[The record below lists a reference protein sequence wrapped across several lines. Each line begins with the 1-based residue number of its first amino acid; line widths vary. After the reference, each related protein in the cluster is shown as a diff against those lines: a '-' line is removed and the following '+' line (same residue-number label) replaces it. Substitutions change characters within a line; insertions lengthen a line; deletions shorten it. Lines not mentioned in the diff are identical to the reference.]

1 MTPSRWLDTH
11 IHVSNFDREGRD
23 RGDIVPDLLRVLDQS
38 GSDLRFVISYDS
50 PWTSWAN
57 ADPEKAHAGNAFI
70 HELVQR
76 APGRLYGACQPNA
89 RFLDESLHTME
100 VCFEQWGFVMLGEM
114 VQYIFGYMMNSDEV
128 IRLTRQAVEY
138 GVPVQAHISTSNSG
152 PQGQFQGGGTE
163 QLEDLLDLA
172 ERVPEANY
180 ILAHF
185 IGFHTDNPPVVE
197 GYLDQIDRRFGR
209 YPENF
214 WAEIRDFNS
223 PGVPVAL
230 ERIPRNRLIAGTDW
244 VTRVG
249 PPYLPYGMVFGSSP
263 EENPYPPSIANM
275 TQFLLDAGCTED
287 DVDAIACGTAAELL
301 GIGA

>member
-1 MTPSRWLDTH
+1 MTPPRWLDTH
-11 IHVSNFDREGRD
+11 IHVSNFGREGED
-23 RGDIVPDLLRVLDQS
+23 RGDIVPDLLAVLDQS

-57 ADPEKAHAGNAFI
+57 SDPQRAHEGNAFI

-89 RFLDESLHTME
+89 RSLDDSLRTME

-114 VQYIFGYMMNSDEV
+114 VQYIFGYMMNSDGV
-128 IRLTRQAVEY
+128 VRLTQQAVEY
-138 GVPVQAHISTSNSG
+138 DVPVQVHISTSNSG

-163 QLEDLLDLA
+163 QLEDLLDLS

-197 GYLDQIDRRFGR
+197 GYLDQIDRRFGS

-223 PGVPVAL
+223 PGVPH
-230 ERIPRNRLIAGTDW
+230 RRYRLGDSRRAAVSAVRDGLRQLAGGEPVPAEHREHDA
-244 VTRVG
+244 V
-249 PPYLPYGMVFGSSP
+249 S
-263 EENPYPPSIANM
+263 
-275 TQFLLDAGCTED
+275 AGCRMH
-287 DVDAIACGTAAELL
+287 
-301 GIGA
+301 